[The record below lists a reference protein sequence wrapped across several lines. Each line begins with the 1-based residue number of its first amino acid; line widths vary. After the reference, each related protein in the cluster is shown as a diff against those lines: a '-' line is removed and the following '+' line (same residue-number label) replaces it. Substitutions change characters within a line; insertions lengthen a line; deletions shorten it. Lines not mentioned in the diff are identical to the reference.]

1 MIKTVVQYIALI
13 LLNEKKWM
21 IQLKIKYI
29 EFQKRI
35 DSMSFESKQKI
46 FLQRNTLQI
55 TLSNKTLSSFC
66 KKIIWH

>member
-1 MIKTVVQYIALI
+1 MIKILVQYIALI

-35 DSMSFESKQKI
+35 DSMSFKSKQKNI
-46 FLQRNTLQI
+46 FTIKYTKNY
-55 TLSNKTLSSFC
+55 SF
-66 KKIIWH
+66 K